1 MVFGWFQI
9 FRKGSTTLSS
19 ETNNEKLHTL
29 NRHDQSRTS
38 NFNRAPS
45 SSSSFRFSSWF
56 WNGLLSSN
64 YNVFQSPFHR
74 LMVHAQEQES
84 KNFSSSQHEL
94 QQHNS
99 QAPTSEE
106 IFQQFLKQTQSKHQS
121 EKKEKSKIEK
131 KKEEEELEDRLTTL
145 SLEDLEDDEIFARV
159 QRKYHL
165 KNMFKLMNSW
175 AKCSNMPRE
184 PLDGH
189 PFVPDPK
196 TLETMQLACHVSGMV
211 DAEEYFTLTH
221 RCLPTTDTINLVSGH
236 KAFSSNILNKEEALE
251 TVTQC
256 RDCVE
261 GTDPYTQEMKQIY
274 FETKDLIEEK
284 NSLRIFLPKVSALLN
299 LVSET
304 EGLSEGPQIE
314 AREKFCVNQHK
325 DSNRSIAEKI
335 HWAQLK
341 IFQREFSEMRNCLNS
356 TSNDTEK
363 CKFET
368 TNYVLQSRA
377 VACGKEMAYCLDNF
391 STIANKLEDYQ
402 RRHTKTGVLVGFG
415 KVINEEDEDDIF
427 GEQDEDDEKMQCSNK
442 KNNQKKQQTTS
453 QKKKKTTVEEINDDD
468 DDGDYVFGS
477 YNYDNLN
484 EEEVTF
490 VGKNEYAEE
499 DEKDNIIVNQ
509 VLNNASSK
517 SYSNS
522 KSITSSLSST
532 NFLLRGSQKRM
543 QVDDS
548 IESSSNTI
556 PSNHSTELDTN
567 LNTADFTNMNI
578 EDRDQV
584 LTTTMERFTK
594 CMTLYQP
601 VTNCVKRVEKA
612 LQQNL
617 AKVQRRNGKKKKRR
631 FKPREK
637 SYAEKL
643 YEFDTSK
650 EE

>member
-1 MVFGWFQI
+1 MVFGWFQL
-9 FRKGSTTLSS
+9 FRAKKFSAS
-19 ETNNEKLHTL
+19 ETTNEESNHFLTNNSKSSHVL
-29 NRHDQSRTS
+29 
-38 NFNRAPS
+38 PS
-45 SSSSFRFSSWF
+45 SSSNGFDSSRFWF
-56 WNGLLSSN
+56 WNRLMSSN
-64 YNVFQSPFHR
+64 YHLFQSPLRR
-74 LMVHAQEQES
+74 LIVHAQEEE
-84 KNFSSSQHEL
+84 SSSHEL
-94 QQHNS
+94 QQQQHNS
-99 QAPTSEE
+99 QGPTSEE
-106 IFQQFLKQTQSKHQS
+106 MFQQFLKHTQSKHQT
-121 EKKEKSKIEK
+121 EQRGKPKIETS
-131 KKEEEELEDRLTTL
+131 KEEPIEDRLTTL
-145 SLEDLEDDEIFARV
+145 ALEDLEDDEIFARV

-165 KNMFKLMNSW
+165 KNIYKLMNSW
-175 AKCSNMPRE
+175 AKCSSMPRE
-184 PLDGH
+184 PLDSH
-189 PFVPDPK
+189 PFVTDPK

-236 KAFSSNILNKEEALE
+236 KAFSSNILNKDEALE

-261 GTDPYTQEMKQIY
+261 GTDPHTQEMKQIY

-325 DSNRSIAEKI
+325 DSNRSIASKI

-341 IFQREFSEMRNCLNS
+341 IFQNEFSEMRSCLHS
-356 TSNDTEK
+356 ASNDTEK

-402 RRHTKTGVLVGFG
+402 RRHTKTGVLIGFG
-415 KVINEEDEDDIF
+415 KTEEKSKATTIHFPKEKETATIEETKDEDD
-427 GEQDEDDEKMQCSNK
+427 
-442 KNNQKKQQTTS
+442 
-453 QKKKKTTVEEINDDD
+453 
-468 DDGDYVFGS
+468 DYVFGS
-477 YNYDNLN
+477 YNYDNLD
-484 EEEVTF
+484 EEEEAVF
-490 VGKNEYAEE
+490 VGKNDHTE
-499 DEKDNIIVNQ
+499 DDEHDAYFLNQ
-509 VLNNASSK
+509 SALTNANTK
-517 SYSNS
+517 SNTNS

-532 NFLLRGSQKRM
+532 NFLLRGSQKRK

-548 IESSSNTI
+548 LEGSTYASSRTVSGSSEVDMNANT
-556 PSNHSTELDTN
+556 T
-567 LNTADFTNMNI
+567 DFTNMKL

-584 LTTTMERFTK
+584 LTSTMERFTK

-631 FKPREK
+631 FKQREK

-643 YEFDTSK
+643 YDFDTSK